1 MPVVR
6 EQRRF
11 QIGNIGVAR
20 ASEGGRIVGQQISS
34 SANQIAEMLF
44 EAGARQAQQIGEER
58 AQAAS
63 PEAILTIDPTTGAP
77 QAFQADASFG
87 SIATDAYQNIIRR
100 RYTQSLEEEIQS
112 RSRELAV
119 EFENHP
125 NAVGMYEEAMSDYI
139 AQMSNVAQGEWAGYI
154 QNFGT
159 HYLNQ
164 TRTNLGIA
172 QIRRERA
179 AAAAAQRA
187 AFDAGL
193 NSIESAVAQ
202 GGPTVLQGDTV
213 VSATIAEVGNIST
226 EGNAA
231 GLPNFSDLAVTG
243 QGREVAAA
251 TARGLVRYA
260 AANAASSD
268 EARMIQHAI
277 GTQNRNLL
285 PPGYEAIGEY
295 IASAS
300 YEELADFERMS
311 DGVFGDQIAYL
322 EVVERQQAEAADRIA
337 AQIEFGLEQSAD
349 TATASAISVFQAQRS
364 AGVSVTGTVDFAI
377 NGWRLFTE
385 EAREYAANGRGSLAT
400 DALSVR
406 DNAIQGTARAL
417 YLEAVN
423 GLATGEDIQQLER
436 AVNFGNASLAPASSQ
451 GALRGLFR
459 LSQGTGNQDL
469 IDDFFPFISNYA
481 DQAGDYIAAQNEAA
495 AISQANGYI
504 PFINRIAG
512 ANPQNIVTDVQSI
525 IAGIGSIQ
533 DLGETDRN
541 RMIANANFAGAQG
554 FINAFFGTSPSRQQ
568 IEQGLAYMR
577 NPDAEGGA
585 FLSQY
590 QRDLLGQAS
599 TLEVASGRS
608 ANITTYYNQQGAAAR
623 NAIEA
628 AEQARERQTRMSL
641 IDAGAGDSTSAS
653 DRALVEDMIEDA
665 YASALNGR
673 PLEQVLLDPAAIAD
687 PALQPM
693 FSSMAR
699 LNVLPEALVN
709 QFNRVAAGDIRYV
722 NEVLTH
728 WTNMRNTVINGVEV
742 PSPAV
747 AGALSAGTIATLDY
761 LTDAGMVSAN
771 LEEVLIQRNR
781 FLQQS
786 EFRERFERFLGGDG
800 DSRTVAEYV
809 MSIPGM
815 SAAPPSAA
823 NAMTAAARAIFS
835 LVPNI
840 DRAEFDRRINEQFD
854 RVFQDGG
861 GIVFEGV
868 GLSTRTSASLAM
880 AVGNLAPVF
889 EQYAT
894 QRIIEATD
902 YRATLGY
909 PSMTDLTMTDILLGS
924 LGRTGT
930 EGLADAANL
939 ENRYA
944 LRPIGAYSPGNVRY
958 EVIQILPPEQG
969 GIVRVLE
976 DFQFTDFEGNT
987 QEGRRP
993 LIIDVNDREYR
1004 RYVLGYQQS
1013 LITGVERRAATLED
1027 RVQAA
1032 TEQAMP

>member
-34 SANQIAEMLF
+34 SANQIAGMLF

-63 PEAILTIDPTTGAP
+63 PEAILTIDPATGAP

-100 RYTQSLEEEIQS
+100 RYTQSLEEEIQN

-187 AFDAGL
+187 AFEAGL
-193 NSIESAVAQ
+193 NGIESAVAQ

-213 VSATIAEVGNIST
+213 VSAAIAEVGNISI

-231 GLPNFSDLAVTG
+231 GLPNFSDLAVTR

-268 EARMIQHAI
+268 EVRLIQHAI

-295 IASAS
+295 LASAS
-300 YEELADFERMS
+300 FEELADFERMS
-311 DGVFGDQIAYL
+311 DGVFGDQVAYL

-349 TATASAISVFQAQRS
+349 TATSSAISVFQAQIS
-364 AGVSVTGTVDFAI
+364 AGVSVNGAVDFAI

-400 DALSVR
+400 DVLSVR
-406 DNAIQGTARAL
+406 DNAIEGTARGL
-417 YLEAVN
+417 YLEAVS
-423 GLATGEDIQQLER
+423 GLATGPETQQLED
-436 AVNFGNASLAPASSQ
+436 AVFQRNPSLAPASSQ
-451 GALRGLFR
+451 EALRGLFR
-459 LSQGTGNQDL
+459 LSQGTGNEEL
-469 IDDFFPFISNYA
+469 ISDFLTFVGSYS
-481 DQAGDYIAAQNEAA
+481 DQAGDYVAAQNEAA
-495 AISQANGYI
+495 AISQANGYV
-504 PFINRIAG
+504 PFINRIPG
-512 ANPQNIVTDVQSI
+512 ANPQNIVTDVQNI
-525 IAGIGSIQ
+525 IAGISGIQ
-533 DLGETDRN
+533 DLSDTDRS

-585 FLSQY
+585 FLNQY
-590 QRDLLGQAS
+590 QRDLLDQAS

-628 AEQARERQTRMSL
+628 AEQAGERQTRIRL
-641 IDAGAGDSTSAS
+641 IAAGAGDSTSAS
-653 DRALVEDMIEDA
+653 DRALAEDMIEDA

-673 PLEQVLLDPAAIAD
+673 PLEQVLLDPTAIAD

-693 FSSMAR
+693 FSSMAQ
-699 LNVLPEALVN
+699 LNVLPEALVD

-761 LTDAGMVSAN
+761 LTNAGLSSDDLSQVF
-771 LEEVLIQRNR
+771 IQRNR
-781 FLQQS
+781 FLRDEQ
-786 EFRERFERFLGGDG
+786 FRNRFEGFLGSDG
-800 DSRTVAEYV
+800 NSRTISEYV

-823 NAMTAAARAIFS
+823 DAMTAAARAIFS
-835 LVPNI
+835 LNPDI
-840 DRAEFDRRINEQFD
+840 DRDEFDRRINEQFD
-854 RVFQDGG
+854 RIFQDGRN
-861 GIVFEGV
+861 IVFEGV
-868 GLSTRTSASLAM
+868 ELSRRTSASLEM
-880 AVGNLAPVF
+880 AVGNHADAF
-889 EQYAT
+889 ETYAGMVIRDVT
-894 QRIIEATD
+894 GD
-902 YRATLGY
+902 DNSVLGY
-909 PSMTDLTMTDILLGS
+909 PNDLFAPQL
-924 LGRTGT
+924 TGPIA
-930 EGLADAANL
+930 GIAARFGDDPTL
-939 ENRYA
+939 VRVDQRFG
-944 LRPIGAYSPGNVRY
+944 LRPIGAYSPGNVSY

-969 GIVRVLE
+969 GITRLLE
-976 DFQFTDFEGNT
+976 DFEFTDFEGNT
-987 QEGRRP
+987 QQGRRP
-993 LIIDVNDREYR
+993 VIISTNDRAWR
-1004 RYVLGYQQS
+1004 RILQRTQDR
-1013 LITGVERRAATLED
+1013 IIREEED
-1027 RVQAA
+1027 RRMLQ
-1032 TEQAMP
+1032 EQGTVEAP

>member
-20 ASEGGRIVGQQISS
+20 ASEGGRIVGQQISQ

-63 PEAILTIDPTTGAP
+63 PEAILTIDPATGAP

-100 RYTQSLEEEIQS
+100 RYTQSLEEEIQN

-119 EFENHP
+119 QFENHP

-179 AAAAAQRA
+179 AAAAAQQA
-187 AFDAGL
+187 AFESGL

-202 GGPTVLQGDTV
+202 GGPSVLLGPTV
-213 VSATIAEVGNIST
+213 VNAAIDEVANISA

-231 GLPNFSDLAVTG
+231 GLPNFSNLAVTR
-243 QGREVAAA
+243 QGREVSAA

-260 AANAASSD
+260 AANASSAD
-268 EARMIQHAI
+268 EARLIQHAI
-277 GTQNRNLL
+277 GTQNAAAL
-285 PPGYEAIGEY
+285 PPGYEALGEY
-295 IASAS
+295 ILSAS

-322 EVVERQQAEAADRIA
+322 EVLERQQIEAADRA
-337 AQIEFGLEQSAD
+337 AALVEFDLEQTAGTAAFSA
-349 TATASAISVFQAQRS
+349 TSVFQSQRS
-364 AGVSVTGTVDFAI
+364 NGVSILGAVGSAVSSW
-377 NGWRLFTE
+377 NSWTE
-385 EAREYAANGRGSLAT
+385 EARDYIADGRESLAA
-400 DALSVR
+400 DVISVR
-406 DNAIQGTARAL
+406 DNALQGVARGL
-417 YLEAVN
+417 YLEALN
-423 GLATGEDIQQLER
+423 GLGTGEDIQQLEL
-436 AVNFGNASLAPASSQ
+436 AVIEGNASLAPASSQ
-451 GALRGLFR
+451 EALRGLFR
-459 LSQGTGNQDL
+459 LSRATNNQGL
-469 IDDFFPFISNYA
+469 IDDFLPFIGSYA
-481 DQAGDYIAAQNEAA
+481 DQAGDYVAAQNEAA

-504 PFINRIAG
+504 PFINRVAG
-512 ANPQNIVTDVQSI
+512 ANPQNIVADVGNIISGIRSI
-525 IAGIGSIQ
+525 GN
-533 DLGETDRN
+533 LGETERN
-541 RMIANANFAGAQG
+541 AMIANANFAGAQG
-554 FINAFFGTSPSRQQ
+554 FINAFFGTSPRREQ

-577 NPDAEGGA
+577 NPDAEGGNV
-585 FLSQY
+585 LTQR
-590 QRDLLGQAS
+590 QRDFLDQAR
-599 TLEVASGRS
+599 TLELASGRS
-608 ANITTYYNQQGAAAR
+608 ANVTTHYNQQSAAR
-623 NAIEA
+623 LNLIRDE
-628 AEQARERQTRMSL
+628 EQAAERQTRMSL
-641 IDAGAGDSTSAS
+641 IAAGAGDSTSAS
-653 DRALVEDMIEDA
+653 DRALTQDMIEQA

-693 FSSMAR
+693 FSSMAQ
-699 LNVLPEALVN
+699 LNVLPQALVD
-709 QFNRVAAGDIRYV
+709 QFNRVAAGDIGYI

-761 LTDAGMVSAN
+761 LTDAGLVSAN
-771 LEEVLIQRNR
+771 LQEVFVQRNR
-781 FLQQS
+781 FLSNPQ
-786 EFRERFERFLGGDG
+786 FRERFESFLGSDG
-800 DSRTVAEYV
+800 DSQTVSEYV

-815 SAAPPSAA
+815 SSAPPSAA
-823 NAMTAAARAIFS
+823 NAMTAAARAIYS
-835 LVPNI
+835 LVPDI

-854 RVFQDGG
+854 RVFQNGG
-861 GIVFEGV
+861 GIVFEGA
-868 GLSTRTSASLAM
+868 GLSTRTSASLPM

-889 EQYAT
+889 ESYAT
-894 QRIIEATD
+894 ARIIEATGNG
-902 YRATLGY
+902 RATLGY
-909 PSMTDLTMTDILLGS
+909 PSRTDLTVTDILLGR

-930 EGLADAANL
+930 EGLTEAANL

-969 GIVRVLE
+969 GVVRVLE
-976 DFQFTDFEGNT
+976 DFEFTDFEGNT

-993 LIIDVNDREYR
+993 LIIDVNDSGYR
-1004 RYVLGYQQS
+1004 RHVRGYQQN
-1013 LITGVERRAATLED
+1013 LITFEERRINRQEEAA
-1027 RVQAA
+1027 Q
-1032 TEQAMP
+1032 QAMP

>member
-63 PEAILTIDPTTGAP
+63 PESILTIDPATGAP

-100 RYTQSLEEEIQS
+100 RYTQSLEEEIQN

-187 AFDAGL
+187 AFEAGL

-202 GGPTVLQGDTV
+202 GGPTVLQGPTV
-213 VSATIAEVGNIST
+213 VNATIAEVGNIST

-231 GLPNFSDLAVTG
+231 GLPNFSDLAVTR

-277 GTQNRNLL
+277 GTQNPNLL
-285 PPGYEAIGEY
+285 PPGYEGLAEY
-295 IASAS
+295 ISSAS

-311 DGVFGDQIAYL
+311 DGVFGDQVAYL
-322 EVVERQQAEAADRIA
+322 EVVERQAREEADRIA
-337 AQIEFGLEQSAD
+337 AAQEFGLELDVARATSASLGAYQSQRQQGVSIIGAVD
-349 TATASAISVFQAQRS
+349 SAIGLWESRTEAAQDYALDGRS
-364 AGVSVTGTVDFAI
+364 
-377 NGWRLFTE
+377 
-385 EAREYAANGRGSLAT
+385 SLAA
-400 DALSVR
+400 DQISFR
-406 DNAIQGTARAL
+406 DNALQGIARGL

-423 GLATGEDIQQLER
+423 GLATGEDIQQLEA
-436 AVNFGNASLAPASSQ
+436 AVFQRNPSLAPASSQ
-451 GALRGLFR
+451 EALRGLFR
-459 LSQGTGNQDL
+459 LSRGTGNEEL
-469 IDDFFPFISNYA
+469 IDDFLPFVGSYA
-481 DQAGDYIAAQNEAA
+481 EQAGDYVAAQNEAA

-504 PFINRIAG
+504 PFINRIAS
-512 ANPQNIVTDVQSI
+512 ANPQNIVTDVQNI
-525 IAGIGSIQ
+525 ITGIGSIQ
-533 DLGETDRN
+533 DLGETERN
-541 RMIANANFAGAQG
+541 GMIASANFAGAQG
-554 FINAFFGTSPSRQQ
+554 FINAFFGTNPSRQQ

-590 QRDLLGQAS
+590 QRDLLDQAS

-608 ANITTYYNQQGAAAR
+608 ANVTTYYNQQGAAAR

-628 AEQARERQTRMSL
+628 AEQARERQTQMSL
-641 IDAGAGDSTSAS
+641 IASGAGDPTAAS
-653 DRALVEDMIEDA
+653 DRALAEDMIEDA

-693 FSSMAR
+693 FSSMAQ
-699 LNVLPEALVN
+699 LNVLPEALVD
-709 QFNRVAAGDIRYV
+709 QFNRVAAGDIRYI

-781 FLQQS
+781 FLQQP
-786 EFRERFERFLGGDG
+786 EFRERFERFLGEDG
-800 DSRTVAEYV
+800 DSRTIAEYV

-880 AVGNLAPVF
+880 AAGNLAPVF

-924 LGRTGT
+924 FGRTGT

-969 GIVRVLE
+969 GIVRVME

-993 LIIDVNDREYR
+993 LIIDVNDRAYR
-1004 RYVLGYQQS
+1004 RYVRGYQQN
-1013 LITGVERRAATLED
+1013 LIAVEERRIGRQEEAA
-1027 RVQAA
+1027 Q
-1032 TEQAMP
+1032 QAMP